1 MFSFEIIYLMKI
13 MFELLTFEIQNFQ
26 TIADEETIKP
36 NVVDLE
42 KLWNFVVNNVFIWN
56 HLSNENYVWISH
68 IWNSKFSN
76 DVG

>member
-13 MFELLTFEIQNFQ
+13 MFELLTFQIQKFQ

-42 KLWNFVVNNVFIWN
+42 KLYNFVVENFFIWN
-56 HLSNENYVWISH
+56 HLSIKN
-68 IWNSKFSN
+68 
-76 DVG
+76 